1 MPSFRD
7 LPNPGIALYL
17 SMSAG
22 FTSPTLLNGFP
33 WWLWLKKKKMCL
45 PMQDMQDTRVG
56 SLCREDPLEED
67 MATHSS
73 ILAQKIS
80 WTEEAQA
87 GYSPWGR
94 KGAGHDLAT
103 EQVF

>member
-1 MPSFRD
+1 
-7 LPNPGIALYL
+7 
-17 SMSAG
+17 
-22 FTSPTLLNGFP
+22 
-33 WWLWLKKKKMCL
+33 
-45 PMQDMQDTRVG
+45 MQDMQDTRVG

-103 EQVF
+103 EQVFWVTPCPTSQQAISHLLPSFYNQTFPKQSFILTV